1 MHTTKIK
8 YTNKQTSKIFTYIE
22 KKNSTTTKNCYTREM
37 KTLRSSYVCGKSFVM
52 MSTIL
57 LLFILGESLVL
68 QKSIHK
74 EWFCDDNFRC
84 AIKVFIWVITGQASA
99 VSVLNNMICL
109 NEVLRPD
116 KCDVMCQEKG
126 FNRGIYVNEG
136 LSVVKCC
143 CDKSSTPSI
152 FSELVIPPDHKRY
165 APSIISEP
173 VIPPD
178 HKRYAPSILSE
189 PVIPP
194 DHTRFAPS
202 ILSEPVIPPDHKRYV
217 PLILSEHVIP
227 PDHKR
232 FAPSILSEPVIPPDH
247 KRYAPSILSEP
258 VIPPDHKRYDPS
270 ILSEPVI
277 PPDHKRP
284 IF

>member
-1 MHTTKIK
+1 
-8 YTNKQTSKIFTYIE
+8 
-22 KKNSTTTKNCYTREM
+22 M
-37 KTLRSSYVCGKSFVM
+37 KTLRSSYVCEKSFVM

-57 LLFILGESLVL
+57 LLFIL
-68 QKSIHK
+68 
-74 EWFCDDNFRC
+74 
-84 AIKVFIWVITGQASA
+84 GQASA

-136 LSVVKCC
+136 LSVAKCC

-165 APSIISEP
+165 APSI
-173 VIPPD
+173 
-178 HKRYAPSILSE
+178 
-189 PVIPP
+189 
-194 DHTRFAPS
+194 
-202 ILSEPVIPPDHKRYV
+202 LSEPVIPPDHKRFA
-217 PLILSEHVIP
+217 PSILFEPVIP

-232 FAPSILSEPVIPPDH
+232 YAPSILSEPVIPPDH

-258 VIPPDHKRYDPS
+258 VIPPDHKRFAP
-270 ILSEPVI
+270 
-277 PPDHKRP
+277 
-284 IF
+284 